1 MRLVAGAASRS
12 TLSGTELSCGTE
24 AQHEGTTKLLS
35 CSVSHAVLGEQFG
48 TELVSRKR
56 NTFSYVEREW
66 HNWALWC
73 DLNSQINIWTV
84 TRPSPGI
91 NPLPFNFRKECYSQG
106 RHLKSLLPPSKA
118 FVGPDLPH
126 YVTLMLAA
134 ENKAGEEELTLSR
147 GLSCL
152 FSKKLRRRWPPSD
165 FNFCSP
171 SSNFSPY
178 LLFMFLVF

>member
-1 MRLVAGAASRS
+1 M
-12 TLSGTELSCGTE
+12 LSGSELSHGTE
-24 AQHEGTTKLLS
+24 AQHEGKTKLLS
-35 CSVSHAVLGEQFG
+35 CSISLAVLGEQFS

-73 DLNSQINIWTV
+73 DLNSQINIWTA

-91 NPLPFNFRKECYSQG
+91 NPLPFNFRKARYSQG
-106 RHLKSLLPPSKA
+106 RHLPSLFPPSKA

-126 YVTLMLAA
+126 YVTCMLAT

-147 GLSCL
+147 ARAAFSVRSWGGGGLHL
-152 FSKKLRRRWPPSD
+152 IAIFAAQAQTFPI
-165 FNFCSP
+165 FA
-171 SSNFSPY
+171 
-178 LLFMFLVF
+178 FMFLIF